1 MHSSEHELDQS
12 VGPPPSFQSPP
23 TGPPPSL
30 PSPSSDDLT
39 PLGFRQLQPLGP
51 GDHVRITSGSYSRSA
66 PVARVIATN
75 GTTQVTVRSP
85 SLPQDVRISLSS
97 VERLRPEETP
107 PVEPAQ
113 GIAIATDVV
122 EPPPAAELPADDA
135 QVPPTAKLPAD
146 DAHVQVDTG
155 LAQLLRERL
164 ASQTALLQQQDAEL
178 AEAKTLNEDLRAS
191 LSAVQQQVHQSVVD
205 HDASMAQALAV
216 LSDSEPSEMDK
227 QLERNAAMGLDI
239 VELNEKSEHYHNRWQ
254 ELQMVMET
262 DDRQKELLQLLDT
275 SRRATRE
282 AQEDASITQGKLFNA
297 L

>member
-1 MHSSEHELDQS
+1 M
-12 VGPPPSFQSPP
+12 
-23 TGPPPSL
+23 
-30 PSPSSDDLT
+30 
-39 PLGFRQLQPLGP
+39 
-51 GDHVRITSGSYSRSA
+51 
-66 PVARVIATN
+66 ARVIATN

-85 SLPQDVRISLSS
+85 SLPQDVRVSLSS

-205 HDASMAQALAV
+205 HDASMAQALAA
-216 LSDSEPSEMDK
+216 LSDSEPSDIDK
-227 QLERNAAMGLDI
+227 QLERLEQENASMGLDI
-239 VELNEKSEHYHNRWQ
+239 IELKEQSEHYHNRWQ

-262 DDRQKELLQLLDT
+262 DDRQKELLQLLDN

>member
-1 MHSSEHELDQS
+1 M
-12 VGPPPSFQSPP
+12 
-23 TGPPPSL
+23 
-30 PSPSSDDLT
+30 
-39 PLGFRQLQPLGP
+39 
-51 GDHVRITSGSYSRSA
+51 
-66 PVARVIATN
+66 ARVIATN

-85 SLPQDVRISLSS
+85 SLPQDVRVSLSS

-155 LAQLLRERL
+155 LVQLLRERL

-191 LSAVQQQVHQSVVD
+191 LSAV
-205 HDASMAQALAV
+205 
-216 LSDSEPSEMDK
+216 
-227 QLERNAAMGLDI
+227 
-239 VELNEKSEHYHNRWQ
+239 
-254 ELQMVMET
+254 
-262 DDRQKELLQLLDT
+262 
-275 SRRATRE
+275 
-282 AQEDASITQGKLFNA
+282 
-297 L
+297 